1 MNFSE
6 PFVLDPRDSQ
16 QLFEENGY
24 VVIRRFIPPIMCDYV
39 SENIKVLEANSYFG
53 YNDGQVEKAF
63 SGAAPIVTEM
73 LLDVMTPVL
82 AKAINCELY
91 PTYSYLRIYVK
102 GAQLEKHQDRVS
114 CEVSA
119 TVPLSYDSHYAWPI
133 YIESRNQDKAIELE
147 PGDALIY
154 KGIEVP
160 HWREP
165 FEGERQ
171 VQVFLHYVKKH
182 GEYSEYKFD
191 KRAALG
197 HQTVSEH
204 SQRWVQLASTASP

>member
-1 MNFSE
+1 MPHSNNWG
-6 PFVLDPRDSQ
+6 

-24 VVIRRFIPPIMCDYV
+24 VIFKQFIPRLMCDYI
-39 SENIKVLEANSYFG
+39 SENIKVLEANSYFEYG
-53 YNDGQVEKAF
+53 DAQVEKAF
-63 SGAAPIVTEM
+63 SAAAPAVTET

-82 AKAINCELY
+82 SKAINCDLY
-91 PTYSYLRIYVK
+91 PTYSYLRIYQK
-102 GAQLEKHQDRVS
+102 GADLEKHQDRPS

-119 TVPLSYDSHYAWPI
+119 TLPLSYDSTAIWPI
-133 YIESRNQDKAIELE
+133 YIETGNKITAVELE

-171 VQVFLHYVKKH
+171 VQVFLHYVKKN
-182 GEYSEYKFD
+182 GDYSEYKFD
-191 KRAALG
+191 KRPALG
-197 HQTVSEH
+197 HQTVGQE
-204 SQRWVQLASTASP
+204 

>member
-1 MNFSE
+1 MNLSGGVVSKS
-6 PFVLDPRDSQ
+6 PSLG

-24 VVIRRFIPPIMCDYV
+24 VILKQFIPRIMCDYI
-39 SENIKVLEANSYFG
+39 SENIKVLEANSYFE

-63 SGAAPIVTEM
+63 SGAAPTVTET

-82 AKAINCELY
+82 SKTIDCELY
-91 PTYSYLRIYVK
+91 PTYSYLRIYKK
-102 GAQLEKHQDRVS
+102 GADLEKHQDRPS

-119 TVPLSYDSHYAWPI
+119 TVPLSYDSPHIWPL
-133 YIESRNQDKAIELE
+133 YIETGNKITAVELE

-160 HWREP
+160 HWRET

-171 VQVFLHYVKKH
+171 VQVFLHYVKKN
-182 GEYSEYKFD
+182 GDYKEYKFD
-191 KRAALG
+191 KRAGLG
-197 HQTVSEH
+197 HQTIG
-204 SQRWVQLASTASP
+204 QG

>member
-1 MNFSE
+1 MN
-6 PFVLDPRDSQ
+6 LDPRDCQ

-24 VVIRRFIPPIMCDYV
+24 VVIRQFIPRVMCDYI

-53 YNDGQVEKAF
+53 YNDGQVEKAL

-82 AKAINCELY
+82 AQAINCELY
-91 PTYSYLRIYVK
+91 PTYSYLRIYLK
-102 GAQLEKHQDRVS
+102 GADLERHQDRPS

-133 YIESRNQDKAIELE
+133 FIETRNQVKAIELE

-154 KGIEVP
+154 KGTEVP
-160 HWREP
+160 HWREA

-171 VQVFLHYVKKH
+171 VQVFLHYVKQN

-191 KRAALG
+191 KRPALG
-197 HQTVSEH
+197 HQVVSED
-204 SQRWVQLASTASP
+204 SERWVQLASAVTP